1 MAISVL
7 YAPFEGPRW
16 RLQEFARWRHRGSNT
31 AATDEHTTGGVV
43 VVVVVKNAMQ
53 LAAGG
58 REEANSWTPQSATNL
73 TKV

>member
-1 MAISVL
+1 MQ
-7 YAPFEGPRW
+7 GG
-16 RLQEFARWRHRGSNT
+16 RHRGKN
-31 AATDEHTTGGVV
+31 AVATDEHTTGNVVVV

-58 REEANSWTPQSATNL
+58 REEANSWTPQSAANL